1 LSDYNTMG
9 KLLHARSSIMHD
21 IHALGSN
28 VERVLQRMDTWV
40 QDDMRIDYDEFVET
54 NRLYPWILKPAEKFR
69 RKIRELTYGDD
80 WWRDHV
86 EKLHWERQA
95 RMELLKGAEMRK
107 NRWEQTRE
115 NRANTR
121 KIRRRMGNPLFY
133 LCPILRPCFSCKFWD
148 PNRKT
153 SKLRNDA
160 IKKRIDNRY
169 AAASETA
176 APVKAVKHIPP
187 KPQPRVEEKQDAR
200 EERKA
205 KRREERSKGRTA
217 RAARGIADRKKGGAG

>member
-1 LSDYNTMG
+1 
-9 KLLHARSSIMHD
+9 
-21 IHALGSN
+21 
-28 VERVLQRMDTWV
+28 
-40 QDDMRIDYDEFVET
+40 
-54 NRLYPWILKPAEKFR
+54 
-69 RKIRELTYGDD
+69 
-80 WWRDHV
+80 
-86 EKLHWERQA
+86 
-95 RMELLKGAEMRK
+95 
-107 NRWEQTRE
+107 
-115 NRANTR
+115 
-121 KIRRRMGNPLFY
+121 MGNPLFY

-217 RAARGIADRKKGGAG
+217 RAARGITEKHAKKKKKAPRFCPAGCFFFQLPEDARRPLPLSASREWISDKRG